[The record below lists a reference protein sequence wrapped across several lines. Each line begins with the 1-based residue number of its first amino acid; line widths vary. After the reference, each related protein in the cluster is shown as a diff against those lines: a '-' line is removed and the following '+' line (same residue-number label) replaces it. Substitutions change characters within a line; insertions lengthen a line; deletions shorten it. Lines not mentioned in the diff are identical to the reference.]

1 MKRRYLLVIS
11 FLLVII
17 DQVIKSIIIQKMDF
31 NQSISVIKNFFSLT
45 LIKNEGVAFGLLDKM
60 PEVTFTLSFCIVIII
75 FIEVLKKK
83 NFTKMQIIYISMI
96 VGGAIGNLIDRLR
109 YSVVIDYLD
118 FKIFGYN
125 FPIFNFADTLIV
137 IGVIIYIIDIFR
149 GEKNDIR

>member
-31 NQSISVIKNFFSLT
+31 NQSVSVIKNFFSLT